1 MDNKEK
7 TENNETTVVV
17 DKNAEESHFR
27 SQELLEKIYENSQ
40 KQLFYK
46 KIEMLCLA
54 VCVVAIIIAMIIMV
68 PRVTKLADT
77 LQDSAERIDT
87 TIDKA
92 DKAMD
97 DVSEMATS
105 VKTIAHGIDE
115 IVGENGESLTNTVE
129 KLSNIDF
136 DGLNNAIKDLQDAV
150 GPLAKLMKRFN

>member
-1 MDNKEK
+1 
-7 TENNETTVVV
+7 
-17 DKNAEESHFR
+17 
-27 SQELLEKIYENSQ
+27 
-40 KQLFYK
+40 
-46 KIEMLCLA
+46 
-54 VCVVAIIIAMIIMV
+54 MV
-68 PRVTKLADT
+68 PRATKLADT